1 MKLNETPIRTS
12 RNYNIN
18 NITIENIELP
28 EKIEPF
34 ENVSITG
41 IEYTNNTNTTN
52 LTYGLSE
59 ILQQQVKES
68 SNQKIKMQIKNN
80 ENAQIDFKFDKQN
93 IELVENIEI
102 IAQENSRWSN
112 NNKIRGSRKH
122 TSLPQW
128 NNKCNSKEKL
138 KPKYNTSKL
147 NRYKLKQLPIN
158 PKHTRRECQ
167 NNILDNRLWWK
178 EQHNKLLFKL
188 NRKLFRK

>member
-1 MKLNETPIRTS
+1 MSNLKLNETPIRTA

-41 IEYTNNTNTTN
+41 IEYTNNINTAN

-59 ILQQQVKES
+59 ILEQQVKES

-93 IELVENIEI
+93 TELVENIEI
-102 IAQENSRWSN
+102 TAQENSRWSN
-112 NNKIRGSRKH
+112 NNKIRISRRYK
-122 TSLPQW
+122 SLPQW
-128 NNKCNSKEKL
+128 NNKCNSKAKL
-138 KPKYNTSKL
+138 
-147 NRYKLKQLPIN
+147 
-158 PKHTRRECQ
+158 
-167 NNILDNRLWWK
+167 
-178 EQHNKLLFKL
+178 
-188 NRKLFRK
+188 